1 VLKKIDMQAQAYRDA
16 MARFAGAVHI
26 VTTDGEAGRRGAT
39 VIAACSVSDAPPTI
53 LVCVNFQ
60 NPRNDAFLVNG
71 RFALNTLAVEH
82 EALSIGFSGV
92 TGLTPEERF
101 ALGKWDTISTGSP
114 TLVGALA
121 VFDCELVEAK
131 EMSTHRVLFGKVTGL
146 RNADN
151 LDPLLYFN
159 RSYRAL

>member
-1 VLKKIDMQAQAYRDA
+1 M
-16 MARFAGAVHI
+16 
-26 VTTDGEAGRRGAT
+26 
-39 VIAACSVSDAPPTI
+39 
-53 LVCVNFQ
+53 
-60 NPRNDAFLVNG
+60 
-71 RFALNTLAVEH
+71 
-82 EALSIGFSGV
+82 SIGFSGV
-92 TGLTPEERF
+92 TGLTPDERF
-101 ALGKWDTISTGSP
+101 ALAKWDTISTGSP

-121 VFDCELVEAK
+121 VFDCELIEAK